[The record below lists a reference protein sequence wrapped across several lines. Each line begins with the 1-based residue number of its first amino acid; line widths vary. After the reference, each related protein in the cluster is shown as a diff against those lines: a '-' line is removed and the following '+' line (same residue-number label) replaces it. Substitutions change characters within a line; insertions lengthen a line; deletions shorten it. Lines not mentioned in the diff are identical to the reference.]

1 MDQKIKIQNEKKEVL
16 TIKDVCHLYDISS
29 SAVYKLTHGKKIP
42 FYKPSG
48 GKVYFKREEVQK
60 YFLSN
65 RVSSQDEI
73 DREASKFLI
82 DK

>member
-1 MDQKIKIQNEKKEVL
+1 MDQNRKIQNEKKDIL
-16 TIKDVCHLYDISS
+16 TLKDICRLFDISK
-29 SAVYKLTHGKKIP
+29 SAAYKLTHGRKIP

-48 GKVYFKREEVQK
+48 GKVYFKRDEVQK

-65 RVSSQDEI
+65 RVSTQDEI